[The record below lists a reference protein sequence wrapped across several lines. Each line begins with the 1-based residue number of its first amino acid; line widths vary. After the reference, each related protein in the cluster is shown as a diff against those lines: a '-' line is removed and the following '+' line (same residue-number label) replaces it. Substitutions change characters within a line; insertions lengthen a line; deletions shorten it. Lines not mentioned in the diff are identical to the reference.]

1 MAHETALAGY
11 LGVNKTYQR
20 VLAHFYW
27 PKLQK
32 DVVEYCHMC
41 QIVGKPNQKIP
52 NTPIPAFEEPFSRV
66 LIDRSQGPKVETNT
80 Y

>member
-1 MAHETALAGY
+1 MARETTLAGH

-32 DVVEYCHMC
+32 DVVEYCRFYHTC
-41 QIVGKPNQKIP
+41 QIVGKPNQDI
-52 NTPIPAFEEPFSRV
+52 
-66 LIDRSQGPKVETNT
+66 
-80 Y
+80 